1 MLFDI
6 KNAERRH
13 VLKSW
18 ISIIFSLAISI
29 CVSIAVTANL
39 LSEPNALV
47 QEVGLKTFRMFTV
60 LSNILM
66 ALSAALCVPF
76 AVDGIRNRNF
86 HLPRWI
92 VNLSFVAVTGVALT
106 FFISLVI
113 LAPESGFVRIM
124 IDEGNVFLHTLVPL
138 ASIFSFIFI
147 NDYHTVRIRTSLVAI
162 IPVSIYAT
170 VYLICAI
177 IIGEERGGWRDHYHL
192 KELMPWP
199 LLALIVFAATFGI
212 ANLIRWGHNAMHRW
226 EKHSTRKFYQKSAEY
241 NLPTIEDAVIRLAQE
256 YKKYDGTGD
265 VVVPRRIIII
275 FEQKYQ
281 SGIPID
287 ELCKLYIE
295 EFLK

>member
-18 ISIIFSLAISI
+18 ISIAFSITVNV
-29 CVSIAVTANL
+29 CVAIAVTSNL

-66 ALSAALCVPF
+66 AIAAALCVPF

-106 FFISLVI
+106 FFISLCI
-113 LAPESGFVRIM
+113 LSPESGFVRMM
-124 IDEGNVFLHTLVPL
+124 IDEGNVFLHTIVPL
-138 ASIFSFIFI
+138 VSIFAFIFI

-162 IPVSIYAT
+162 IPVSLYAT

-192 KELMPWP
+192 KDLMPWP
-199 LLALIVFAATFGI
+199 LLALIIFASTFGI

-226 EKHSTRKFYQKSAEY
+226 EKRSTRKFYQSSPEY
-241 NLPTIEDAVIRLAQE
+241 ALPTIDAAIIKLAQE
-256 YKKYDGTGD
+256 HKKYDGTGD

-281 SGIPID
+281 SGKPID

>member
-18 ISIIFSLAISI
+18 
-29 CVSIAVTANL
+29 VSIAFSLSIFTCVAIAVVANL
-39 LSEPNALV
+39 LSEPNALI

-66 ALSAALCVPF
+66 ALAAALCVPF

-86 HLPRWI
+86 HLSRWV

-106 FFISLVI
+106 FFISLFV

-147 NDYHTVRIRTSLVAI
+147 NDYHPVRIRTSLVAI

-199 LLALIVFAATFGI
+199 LLALIIFAATFGI

-241 NLPTIEDAVIRLAQE
+241 NLPTIEEAVIKLAQE
-256 YKKYDGTGD
+256 YKKYDGMGD
-265 VVVPRRIIII
+265 VVVPRRIIFI

>member
-1 MLFDI
+1 MIFDI

-18 ISIIFSLAISI
+18 LSIVFSITI
-29 CVSIAVTANL
+29 NVCVAIAVVANL

-66 ALSAALCVPF
+66 AIAAALCVPF

-86 HLPRWI
+86 HLSRWA

-106 FFISLVI
+106 FFISLCV

-124 IDEGNVFLHTLVPL
+124 IDEGNIFLHTLVPL
-138 ASIFSFIFI
+138 VSIFSFIFI

-162 IPVSIYAT
+162 IPVSIYAAI
-170 VYLICAI
+170 YLICAI

-192 KELMPWP
+192 KDLMPWP
-199 LLALIVFAATFGI
+199 LLVLIVFAVTLGI

-226 EKHSTRKFYQKSAEY
+226 EKRSTRKFYQSSPEY
-241 NLPTIEDAVIRLAQE
+241 ALPTIDAAIIKLAQE

-265 VVVPRRIIII
+265 VVVPRRLIII

-281 SGIPID
+281 SGRPID